1 MSMPANTTFL
11 GPENK
16 LNLFSQ
22 AQLGTLDR
30 LNDLYLP
37 LRRLFEE
44 NPLPEEFKERLALH
58 LAANSHNRYN
68 LAVHALR
75 LKEMGTSAEEILKL
89 INLVT
94 PTFAELGR
102 RAPGRGQLISR
113 SQWPKPRSAL
123 ESYVIQA
130 CANYLSEPSRMG
142 ALTFLRD
149 LVASDEYN
157 QLTLLLVAIQS
168 AMSWTAAHPE
178 ISELKQ
184 MSLLQALAPL
194 IDAEP
199 RLATYF
205 GLSRNLAETDRLHAE
220 QADDLRRELPNVY
233 DLFMQAPIAVFMT
246 KGPQHTYVLMNP
258 WFSNSLLKRRELVG
272 KTVREAYP
280 ELEGQGYF
288 ELLDR
293 VYQTGEP
300 FSGTEAPISIVGD
313 NGQVMQKYLNFSLQP
328 LRGRG
333 GRIEGIISVA
343 IDVTPQVQARQ
354 AVVES
359 EARFRA
365 IAESMPQLVWT
376 AFPDGRVDYCSQRCL
391 DYSGLK
397 EKDIKGRGWA
407 AILHPQDRKHV
418 REIWALASREGK
430 ACSIE
435 QRLRSRDGTYHWF
448 LIQGVP
454 VRNMRGEI
462 YKWCGTCTDIHMH
475 KRLQNA
481 LYRARQRAE
490 RASETKSQFLANI
503 SHEIRTPL
511 GCILGFTDILKDE
524 SLSKIDRLHYVEVIR
539 RNGLALS
546 RLIDDILDLSKV
558 EAGHLKVE
566 TVDFNLADLIAEV
579 TDIFQDQI
587 KKKDIELK
595 FEILDPS
602 LFISSDPVR
611 IRQILTNII
620 GNAVKFTERGHVV
633 VRAKT
638 EAIPD
643 DSHNLLL
650 SLEIEDTG
658 PGLTPEEAAKLFRP
672 FTQGDTSATRKF
684 GGTGLGLALSKR
696 LARALGGD
704 VTISRSSPGQGSTFA
719 VHFIVRNTKEKM
731 PVDAISAAPSQPG
744 NCPSLANKHILLVD
758 DSADNQVYIAW
769 VLKQYG
775 AVVETAN
782 NGAEGIKMASA
793 GNFDVILMDIQMPV
807 MDGYRATAKLR
818 KQGFNKPILAISA
831 HAMNDERIRAL
842 KSGFN
847 SHLSK
852 PLRIKDLVE
861 TVANYVS

>member
-1 MSMPANTTFL
+1 MQENTTFL
-11 GPENK
+11 GVGDK
-16 LNLFSQ
+16 SNLLRQ
-22 AQLGTLDR
+22 APLGKLDR
-30 LNDLYLP
+30 LDDLYLP
-37 LRRLFEE
+37 LHSLFKK
-44 NPLPEEFKERLALH
+44 NPLPEGFKERLALH
-58 LAANSHNRYN
+58 LAANSHNSYN

-75 LKEMGTSAEEILKL
+75 LKEMGTSAQELLKL
-89 INLVT
+89 IHLVT
-94 PTFAELGR
+94 PTFTELGR
-102 RAPGRGQLISR
+102 RAPGRGQLISL
-113 SQWPKPRSAL
+113 SQWPRPSSAL
-123 ESYVIQA
+123 ETYIIQV
-130 CANYLSEPSRMG
+130 CANYFAEPSRMG
-142 ALTFLRD
+142 SLTFLRD
-149 LVASDEYN
+149 LVAVDEYN
-157 QLTLLLVAIQS
+157 HLTLLLMAIQS
-168 AMSWTAAHPE
+168 ALSWTAAHPE
-178 ISELKQ
+178 ISEAKQ
-184 MSLLQALAPL
+184 EVLLTALAPL
-194 IDAEP
+194 IEKEP

-205 GLSRNLAETDRLHAE
+205 GFSQNLAEADRLHAE

-233 DLFMQAPIAVFMT
+233 DLFMQAPMAVFMT

-258 WFSNSLLKRRELVG
+258 WFSNSLLKRRELLG
-272 KTVREAYP
+272 KTIREAYP

-293 VYQTGEP
+293 VYHTGEP

-313 NGQVMQKYLNFSLQP
+313 NGQATLKYLNFSLQP
-328 LRGRG
+328 LRGKG

-343 IDVTPQVQARQ
+343 IDVTSQVHARQ
-354 AVVES
+354 AVIES

-376 AFPDGRVDYCSQRCL
+376 AFPDGRVDYCNQRCL

-407 AILHPQDRKHV
+407 AILHPQDRKQV
-418 REIWALASREGK
+418 RDLWTTASREGK

-475 KRLQNA
+475 KRLQSA
-481 LYRARQRAE
+481 LNRARQQAE
-490 RASETKSQFLANI
+490 RASQTKSQFLANI

-524 SLSKIDRLHYVEVIR
+524 SLSTMERHHYIEVIR

-566 TVDFNLADLIAEV
+566 TTDFNLADLIAEV

-595 FEILDPS
+595 FEIPDHS
-602 LFISSDPVR
+602 LFIGSDPVR

-620 GNAVKFTERGHVV
+620 GNAVKFTDRGHVI

-643 DSHNLLL
+643 DSRNLLL
-650 SLEIEDTG
+650 SLEVEDTG
-658 PGLTPEEAAKLFRP
+658 PGLTAEEASKLFKP

-684 GGTGLGLALSKR
+684 GGTGLGLALSRR

-704 VTISRSSPGQGSTFA
+704 VTISRSVPGQGSTFA
-719 VHFIVRNTKEKM
+719 AHFIVRNAKEKT
-731 PVDAISAAPSQPG
+731 PAEAVRVPPPQPG
-744 NCPSLANKHILLVD
+744 RHLSLALANKHILLVD

-782 NGAEGIKMASA
+782 NGAEGIKMAST
-793 GNFDVILMDIQMPV
+793 GKFDVVLMDIQMPV

-831 HAMNDERIRAL
+831 HAMSDERIKAL